1 MRARRNTEP
10 CDYTVGRWC
19 VRVAEGLLADG
30 DETHRLEPRVMA
42 VLDHLVSHRD
52 RPVSTEELVR
62 EVWGGVAVTD
72 GAVVRAVA
80 QLRRGLGDDARRPRY
95 VRTLP
100 RRGYVLIAEVREGGE
115 TDRLEEM
122 GRPVAS
128 RARAALLAAA
138 ALLVALVCAAV
149 WWGTGSAAEGLLVV
163 EPFAEL
169 DETAR
174 QEDWSRALNAE
185 LAVRFAEAEQA
196 VAFGEEEGA
205 RPARLLTGSVRRE
218 GQIARVTCRLTDGR
232 TARQLCAGSCD
243 LEVGSR
249 LAAQRAA
256 AEGIAGAVE
265 AR

>member
-1 MRARRNTEP
+1 MRTRRNSEP
-10 CDYTVGRWC
+10 CDYAVGRWC

-30 DETHRLEPRVMA
+30 DEALRLEPRVMA
-42 VLDHLVSHRD
+42 VLDHLVSRRG

-80 QLRRGLGDDARRPRY
+80 QLRKALGDEARRPRY

-100 RRGYVLIAEVREGGE
+100 RRGYVLIAEVREGGG
-115 TDRLEEM
+115 TDRLE
-122 GRPVAS
+122 GDGAAVRS

-138 ALLVALVCAAV
+138 ALLVALVCAAA

-169 DETAR
+169 DETTR
-174 QEDWSRALNAE
+174 QEGWSRALNAE
-185 LAVRFAEAEQA
+185 LAVRFAESEHA
-196 VAFGEEEGA
+196 VAFGEKEGE
-205 RPARLLTGSVRRE
+205 RQVQVLSGSVRRE

-256 AEGIAGAVE
+256 AEGIAVAVE